1 MILPAFGLLV
11 FCAVSYQSFGVHQD
25 QRRASRKYLWW
36 STIRLDSDP
45 TNKRLPATIPCGDG
59 TKGCTNWDL
68 VPDKWV
74 DPGWLEIAYVL
85 SALPAFVSGMIVVVA
100 LGRLGISQ
108 VFSFL
113 CLMPMLIFAWYYF
126 LGWLLDRYIR
136 RRPNSPPDL

>member
-1 MILPAFGLLV
+1 MILPAFGLVV

-25 QRRASRKYLWW
+25 ERRASGKYLWW

-45 TNKRLPATIPCGDG
+45 TNERLPATIPCDDG
-59 TKGCTNWDL
+59 TKGCANWDL

-74 DPGWLEIAYVL
+74 DPGLLEIAYVL

-100 LGRLGISQ
+100 LGRMGISQ